1 MPTRSRTAAA
11 ALALAAVLT
20 ACSGGH
26 KQALSD
32 GYVTKANALCTRWTK
47 DLKDLGFNPPLS
59 DVNRM
64 VPFTRKLIAIDV
76 GYTDQFKSLAATP
89 EEKAALGPVFAG
101 FDEINS
107 AEAAQLKAAE
117 AGDRVGVQ
125 TYHQKS
131 VNTTAALDR
140 QLTGLRLKVCAS

>member
-1 MPTRSRTAAA
+1 MTTRPRAA
-11 ALALAAVLT
+11 ALALVAAALT

-26 KQALSD
+26 EQALSD
-32 GYVTKANALCTRWTK
+32 GYVTRANALCSQWTK

-76 GYTDQFKSLAATP
+76 RYTDSFKALEATAG
-89 EEKAALGPVFAG
+89 ERTALGPVFAA

-117 AGDRVGVQ
+117 AGDRVGIQ

-131 VNTTAALDR
+131 VNTTTALDR
-140 QLTGLRLKVCAS
+140 QLAELRLKVCAS